1 MEDFAIIQLPKLPI
15 WDEMLEY
22 LESKENQKNKN
33 N

>member
-1 MEDFAIIQLPKLPI
+1 MEDYATIQLSKQPL